1 MNEWGVPML
10 TPSLLSFG
18 TCGHYATD
26 NGFNELAD
34 RELKDK
40 NRKTVGYYRLTSP
53 VVLTIDT
60 ELINAVFTTHFSSFS
75 ARQPEMGSFGV
86 GKGKKMY
93 DHFWVNISRYDTY
106 FGHSHLSE
114 TVEAHSSVNFA
125 KFLKRPA

>member
-1 MNEWGVPML
+1 MDEWGVPML

-18 TCGHYATD
+18 TSGHYAVD

-86 GKGKKMY
+86 GKGKKV
-93 DHFWVNISRYDTY
+93 FFFRKN
-106 FGHSHLSE
+106 
-114 TVEAHSSVNFA
+114 
-125 KFLKRPA
+125 